1 MPLFDRASERLVEFS
16 RGSVLPRLDPWRVRG
31 RRLVRDHL
39 RAARRTSTI
48 PSEAPTEVIAQGFL
62 DWPTFSE
69 MLSGL
74 WSSTQVAM
82 IGLSISIAIGFLFA
96 TIMSQAKTIERA
108 VFPFMVTLQAIPILA
123 IVPLISFWWGTGQRS
138 RIIVCVIIS
147 LFPIIVNTLFG
158 LQSAERGMH
167 DLFTLHHADRL
178 TRLRKLMFPAAL
190 PAIFAGLRISAGLS
204 VIGAIVGDFFFG
216 RGDVGIGQLLR
227 RYANQLM
234 GEELLAAV
242 ILSSALGV
250 TVFMTFGWLQT
261 IAIGNGTRPREVGRD
276 PSPGQHTHQHPSP
289 GRPMSPNKNGRN
301 HLRPPRTRAR
311 RRCLRWRRRLRRRR
325 R

>member
-1 MPLFDRASERLVEFS
+1 MSIDTSIEDRSNLTETE
-16 RGSVLPRLDPWRVRG
+16 
-31 RRLVRDHL
+31 
-39 RAARRTSTI
+39 TT
-48 PSEAPTEVIAQGFL
+48 EAPTGARSRARGGILSGNVIPPVILGAFVVAAWYGITYGLLDARRRFLLKPPHEVIAQGFL
-62 DWPTFSE
+62 DWSTFSE

-82 IGLSISIAIGFLFA
+82 IGLAISIGVGFLFA
-96 TIMSQAKTIERA
+96 TVMSQAKMIERA

-167 DLFTLHHADRL
+167 DLFTLHHANRL

-261 IAIGNGTRPREVGRD
+261 IAIGKWHETSGG
-276 PSPGQHTHQHPSP
+276 G
-289 GRPMSPNKNGRN
+289 
-301 HLRPPRTRAR
+301 A
-311 RRCLRWRRRLRRRR
+311 
-325 R
+325 

>member
-1 MPLFDRASERLVEFS
+1 MITDTSTDIPASTEFAQGDS
-16 RGSVLPRLDPWRVRG
+16 TGSAVRPRQRTAAGVFSGSVLPPLVLGAFVIAGWYGISYGLLDE
-31 RRLVRDHL
+31 RRRFLLKPPH
-39 RAARRTSTI
+39 
-48 PSEAPTEVIAQGFL
+48 EVLAQGFL

-82 IGLSISIAIGFLFA
+82 IGLVISIAIGFLFA

-167 DLFTLHHADRL
+167 DLFTLHHAGRL

-250 TVFMTFGWLQT
+250 TVFMTFGWLQN
-261 IAIGNGTRPREVGRD
+261 IAIGKWHETSGG
-276 PSPGQHTHQHPSP
+276 G
-289 GRPMSPNKNGRN
+289 
-301 HLRPPRTRAR
+301 A
-311 RRCLRWRRRLRRRR
+311 
-325 R
+325 